1 MYRFLSRPRPHL
13 LGLLTG
19 LFLLTIFPSCKKPL
33 PHEDQTPHDAS
44 QITESDTTPH
54 SPDAGFPAEIPADS
68 AQAARADSAAALANR
83 LIAQGLVDVQ
93 ELAPA
98 IQTNLKYATTDNF
111 LGEDVYYGL
120 DKAFLQPEVAQM
132 LAKAQEKLTAIHP
145 QLVLL
150 IFDGV
155 RPQSVQFRMWDLV
168 KGTPEQDY
176 VAEPNRGSLHNFGAA
191 VDLGLIHLDSGVVD
205 MGTPFDFFGDLAQP
219 RYEGKYLQ
227 SGELTLAQVEN
238 RRLLRTVMNY
248 AGFTG
253 ILNEWWHFNA
263 FPKDEI
269 RSRYAIVK

>member
-13 LGLLTG
+13 FGLLIG
-19 LFLLTIFPSCKKPL
+19 LTLLIIFPSCKKPL
-33 PHEDQTPHDAS
+33 PHEDQTPHDAF
-44 QITESDTTPH
+44 QITESDTTAH
-54 SPDAGFPAEIPADS
+54 SLDSGLLAETSTDS

-83 LIAQGLVDVQ
+83 LTAQGLVDVQ
-93 ELAPA
+93 DLAPA
-98 IQTNLKYATTDNF
+98 IQINLKYATTDNF
-111 LGEDVYYGL
+111 MGADVYYGL

-145 QLVLL
+145 KLVLL

-155 RPQSVQFRMWDLV
+155 RPQSVQFQMWDLV
-168 KGTPEQDY
+168 KGTSEQDY

-191 VDLGLIHLDSGVVD
+191 VDLGLMHLDTGVVD

-219 RYEGKYLQ
+219 RYEGTYLQ
-227 SGELTLAQVEN
+227 SGELTLTQVEN
-238 RRLLRTVMNY
+238 RRLLRTVMNH

-269 RSRYAIVK
+269 RERYAIVK